1 MASNFTLVGESP
13 QVQLLREEIACAAKF
28 DVRVLITGESG
39 VGKEIVARLIHD
51 GGPRARRPL
60 LAVNCAGLADTLLE
74 SELFGHVRGSF
85 TDAYRDTRG
94 LLERAAG
101 STLFMDELAE
111 MTQRMQSMLL
121 RFVETG
127 EIQPVGSD
135 RVLPTKVDVRLI
147 AATNRDLVGMVRD
160 NAFRADLYYRLN
172 VIHIR
177 IPPLR
182 ERRDDIA
189 ILLNHFLARYGRLYD
204 AHPPK
209 VSPEAMSMLINYDWP
224 GNVRELMHLIEQ
236 LTVRFPGQ
244 RVTPLELPAYTGGT
258 ASPDAPSAAR
268 RLSEAQALFES
279 IVRGGE
285 SFWSV
290 VYEPFM
296 MRDLTRE
303 HVRAVVRLGLE
314 QTSGSYKALVPLL
327 RMAGNDYKRFLSFL
341 RKHNC
346 QVPFEGHQATPA
358 DVALPADPPALDG
371 EPARGVTDVRG

>member
-111 MTQRMQSMLL
+111 MTLRMQSMLL

-135 RVLPTKVDVRLI
+135 RVLPAKVDVRLV
-147 AATNRDLVGMVRD
+147 AATNRDLVGLVRD
-160 NAFRADLYYRLN
+160 KAFRADLYYRLN
-172 VIHIR
+172 VIHLR

-182 ERRDDIA
+182 ERQDDIT
-189 ILLNHFLARYGRLYD
+189 ILLDHFLTRYARLYD
-204 AHPPK
+204 AQPPEL
-209 VSPEAMSMLINYDWP
+209 SPEAMSMLVNYDWP
-224 GNVRELMHLIEQ
+224 GNVRELMHLVEQ

-244 RVTPLELPAYTGGT
+244 RVTPLELPAQTGGMT
-258 ASPDAPSAAR
+258 SADAPSAAHR
-268 RLSEAQALFES
+268 ASEAQALFES

-303 HVRAVVRLGLE
+303 HVRAIVRLGLE
-314 QTSGSYKALVPLL
+314 QTHGNYKALVPLL
-327 RMAGNDYKRFLSFL
+327 RMAGNDYKRFLNFL

-346 QVPFEGHQATPA
+346 QVPFKGPDAMPA
-358 DVALPADPPALDG
+358 GIELPADHQDHEGGAS
-371 EPARGVTDVRG
+371 RVTDVRG